1 MKSNIRRGLAAAC
14 VAATV
19 VFGQAAALDAA
30 KADSEAEPLK
40 LATGNDYAPFVDR
53 RLPGGGMA
61 TRVVR
66 RAFAAVQRPVEIDFV
81 SWPRAYAY
89 ALEGIY
95 DATFPYVHT
104 AKRAERF
111 LYSKPIVVTKSHV
124 ISAAAHRVPFAGSLD
139 SLHGL
144 RLCMPKGY
152 ALYDRL
158 AALARQGRISV
169 ARPGTPEL
177 CVRLLMAG
185 RVDFLVLNVPAFKRH
200 MAKEGGRLS
209 DFHISEQPI
218 SERSLHLIAPQSQPG
233 SVNVIQAFDRGLRK
247 LRDSGTYADI
257 IAAR

>member
-1 MKSNIRRGLAAAC
+1 MKSNIRRGLAAAGMG
-14 VAATV
+14 AAV
-19 VFGQAAALDAA
+19 VLAQATALGDA
-30 KADSEAEPLK
+30 KASSEAEPLK

-66 RAFAAVQRPVEIDFV
+66 QAFAAVQRPVEIDFV

-89 ALEGIY
+89 ALDGIY

-104 AKRAERF
+104 AKRAESF
-111 LYSKPIVVTKSHV
+111 LYSKPIVVTKSYV
-124 ISAAAHRVPFAGSLD
+124 ISAAAHPVPFAGSLD
-139 SLHGL
+139 SLNGR

-158 AALARQGRISV
+158 ATQAQQGRISV
-169 ARPGTPEL
+169 ERPSTPEL

-209 DFHISEQPI
+209 DFHVSEQPI
-218 SERSLHLIAPQSQPG
+218 SERSLHLIAAKSQPG
-233 SVNVIQAFDRGLRK
+233 SAAVIRAFERGLRQ
-247 LRDSGTYADI
+247 LHDTGTYDDI